1 MENEKELTILIPAL
15 NEEET
20 IEIVIKKA
28 RKWLKINYVNGEILV
43 VNNGS
48 SDRTKDI
55 CEKNNIK
62 VINEPKR
69 GYGKALITGIKNVS
83 SKYIIMGDADDSY
96 NFLEIKEFLLKLREG
111 YDFVI
116 GNRFNY
122 IEKGAMKWTHRY
134 IGTPLLNFLV
144 NKLYHL
150 NIKDINCGLRGAKRE
165 EILRLNLETVG
176 MELASEMIIKAK
188 QNNLKI
194 CQIPINFYKDKRNR
208 KSNLNAIKDGYR
220 HLKVILENTIKI

>member
-1 MENEKELTILIPAL
+1 MENEKEVTILIPAL

-28 RKWLKINYVNGEILV
+28 NKWLKMNCVNGEILV

-48 SDRTKDI
+48 SDKTKDI
-55 CEKNNIK
+55 CERNNIK
-62 VINEPKR
+62 VINELKR
-69 GYGKALITGIKNVS
+69 GYGNALITGIRNAN

-96 NFLEIKEFLLKLREG
+96 NFLEIKDFLVKLRDG
-111 YDFVI
+111 YDLVI

-150 NIKDINCGLRGAKRE
+150 NIQDINCGLRGIKRE
-165 EILRLNLETVG
+165 KILKLKLEVSG
-176 MELASEMIIKAK
+176 MEFASEMIIKAK
-188 QNNLKI
+188 QSNLRI
-194 CQIPINFYKDKRNR
+194 CQVPINFYKDKRNR
-208 KSNLNAIKDGYR
+208 KSSLNTIKDGYR
-220 HLKVILENTIKI
+220 HLKVILGKYN